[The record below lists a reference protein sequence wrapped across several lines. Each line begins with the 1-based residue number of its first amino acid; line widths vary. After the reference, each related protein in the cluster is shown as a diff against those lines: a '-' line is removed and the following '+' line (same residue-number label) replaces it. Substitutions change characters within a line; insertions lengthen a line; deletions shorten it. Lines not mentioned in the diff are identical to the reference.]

1 MHGTDKLL
9 EPVDGM
15 PLLRAQIAK
24 ARSVSGQVM
33 VALPP
38 FPHRRYAITDAAGA
52 KAVEVKDAAEGIG
65 ATLQGTDD
73 GYTVI
78 K

>member
-1 MHGTDKLL
+1 MIPILIPAAGASSRMHGTDKLL

-38 FPHRRYAITDAAGA
+38 FGSQQYCS
-52 KAVEVKDAAEGIG
+52 
-65 ATLQGTDD
+65 
-73 GYTVI
+73 
-78 K
+78 